1 MFKSWSIDIIDNKIL
16 KAFKTYLAHPDY
28 TIEYTLSGEK
38 ELDSLK
44 SKIENLDDSDHN
56 FFVGL
61 FSGMSPDKM
70 VRKMEEYYSKKK
82 NNQFEN
88 KNNREFLISG
98 LEREFARFLFDEE
111 VRVAVSLRND
121 DTYFKGIEILK
132 DKEVYNSILGY

>member
-1 MFKSWSIDIIDNKIL
+1 MHFMSKYHKEIKKEEKKIDIDKIFNLKKKKDIILPLGSCFLDEFCYHLNDNGFKIC
-16 KAFKTYLAHPDY
+16 
-28 TIEYTLSGEK
+28 
-38 ELDSLK
+38 
-44 SKIENLDDSDHN
+44 
-56 FFVGL
+56 
-61 FSGMSPDKM
+61 
-70 VRKMEEYYSKKK
+70 SKKK

-111 VRVAVSLRND
+111 VRVGVSLRND